1 MIRKLCCLV
10 FLVPLG
16 CGDVDSDRGEP
27 ARTPPSPLPAAMP
40 DEPSAP
46 PQPPAADAG
55 IPVLPAHAAPA
66 SGRPLLMDFTRDHCL
81 PCQIM
86 APWIEELRVKLGGT
100 VDVVEINIDR
110 SQNRELG
117 QFFKISSIPTQ
128 VYFDRDGREVFRN
141 VGLATRPQMERSL
154 REHGL
159 LGGGG

>member
-1 MIRKLCCLV
+1 MSRNLLMLV
-10 FLVPLG
+10 FIAPLG
-16 CGDVDSDRGEP
+16 CGDVDPDRAEP
-27 ARTPPSPLPAAMP
+27 ARPPPAAMP
-40 DEPSAP
+40 HEPSAP
-46 PQPPAADAG
+46 AQPPAADAG
-55 IPVLPAHAAPA
+55 VPVPPAHAVPA
-66 SGRPLLMDFTRDHCL
+66 AGRPMLMDFTRDHCL

-86 APWIEELRVKLGGT
+86 APWIAQLRLELNGT

-128 VYFDRDGREVFRN
+128 VYVDRNGREVFRN